1 MEDASVR
8 PICEALENV
17 SPLGLS
23 DILFEAPDEDYAIE
37 LTLSILI
44 SAAWLLIRS
53 IRLYCRLT

>member
-17 SPLGLS
+17 LPLGLS

-44 SAAWLLIRS
+44 SAAWL
-53 IRLYCRLT
+53 